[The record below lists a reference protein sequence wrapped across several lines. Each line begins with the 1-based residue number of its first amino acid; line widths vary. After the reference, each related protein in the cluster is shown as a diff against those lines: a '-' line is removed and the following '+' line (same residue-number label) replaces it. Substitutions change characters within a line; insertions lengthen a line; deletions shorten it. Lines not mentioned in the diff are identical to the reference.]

1 MMFKSYYFHYL
12 RKVVLL
18 ALLWGQHDIYVC
30 VCVCVCICVYICV
43 CVYIYHMCIF
53 KYNDARKAGTEDL
66 SYLVS
71 MALT

>member
-43 CVYIYHMCIF
+43 CVYIYITCV
-53 KYNDARKAGTEDL
+53 
-66 SYLVS
+66 YLNIMMQERQELRTLVIW
-71 MALT
+71 